1 VPDINFPRSAG
12 YSASGDGPVVML
24 LHSSVSGRREWRSLT
39 SELEGRFRV
48 VALDLIGYGDTP
60 AWDHRREQRLQDQS
74 ELVHAV
80 AADVGPPL
88 ALVGHSFGASV
99 ALCAAAEMGDRLA
112 GLVLLEPNPF
122 SILRET
128 EASEYSEIL
137 ALRDSVKSA
146 GEHGN
151 WSDAAERFA
160 DYWNG
165 PGTWA
170 MMPRSRRD
178 AFIHALTPNY
188 HEWDAIMASPAGDY
202 VSQVTAATHVISAR
216 DTVPPIAKIVSILE
230 VRRPDWRFVRI
241 DRGGHMAPLTQPDL
255 VNSIVSSALD
265 ALTNVR

>member
-1 VPDINFPRSAG
+1 MSPRSAG
-12 YSASGDGPVVML
+12 YSASGAGPVVML
-24 LHSSVSGRREWRSLT
+24 LHSSVSDRRQWRSLT

-60 AWDHRREQRLQDQS
+60 AWDHRREQRLRDQS
-74 ELVHAV
+74 ELVRTV

-99 ALCAAAEMGDRLA
+99 ALCAAAELGDHLA

-122 SILRET
+122 SVLRET
-128 EASEYSEIL
+128 EAAEYNEIL

-146 GEHGN
+146 GEHAN

-170 MMPRSRRD
+170 MMARSRQE
-178 AFIHALTPNY
+178 AFIHALHPNY
-188 HEWDAIMASPAGDY
+188 HEWDSITSSPAGDY

-216 DTVPPIAKIVSILE
+216 DTVPSIAKIVSILE
-230 VRRPDWRFVRI
+230 SRRPDWRFVRI
-241 DRGGHMAPLTQPDL
+241 DRGGHMAPLTQPEL
-255 VNSIVSSALD
+255 VNPIVSSALD
-265 ALTNVR
+265 ALVQWKANR